1 MASTKDYLDYVLE
14 QLVPLEGISCRP
26 MMGEYL
32 LYCRGKL
39 IGGIYDDRLLIKP
52 TASARRLLPE
62 APYEAPYEGAKE
74 LLLVEDTD
82 DRDLLRKLFASVAEE
97 VPGRSKK

>member
-1 MASTKDYLDYVLE
+1 MASSKEYPDYILD
-14 QLVPLEGISCRP
+14 QLSPADEVSYRA

-39 IGGIYDDRLLIKP
+39 VGGIYDDRLLIKP
-52 TASARRLLPE
+52 TSSARSLLPE

-82 DRDLLRKLFASVAEE
+82 DRDLLRKLFAAVAEE